1 MAESGPRPSLTPII
15 EMQMESS
22 DAVVY
27 EPDERCP
34 LPVAIGLGLQLTLF
48 AITSTVFYVTLVAQE
63 AGADGSY
70 LSWAVFAAL
79 VVNGITTVLLTSRIG
94 RIGSGHMLSSTSA
107 GSFLAISL
115 MAVAKGGPAMLASIF
130 IVSSLILFAL
140 AAWLPLLRR
149 IITPVVSG
157 SVLILVAI
165 TILPIAFKQLEEVPE
180 GASSAAAPSIVLAT
194 AGVIV
199 LFRILATGTWRQWS
213 LSLGIVAG
221 CAVSVAF
228 GLYDSTYV
236 SQARWIGI
244 PEIGWPGIELNLG
257 LDFLSFLPLFAVVAL
272 VTAIQDIS
280 GNVAVQRG
288 SRRRQR
294 ATDFRLVQG
303 SINASGVGMLLGG
316 ILGTPLP
323 PKQRANA
330 SIVLIGLSGVASRRV
345 AYASGAILAMLA
357 LLPKV
362 PALLLGIP
370 RPVIGAYV
378 VVVIGELWISGMK
391 MIVEG
396 GVDRQKALA
405 AALAITVGMGIEN
418 QEIFG
423 DLLGGA
429 AGIFFGNGMTVGIL
443 IVILMTMFIELT
455 KPRRRRLE
463 AELEISALPQIDAFL
478 QDLASGLGWNA
489 SSTERLRGAGE
500 EALASLMGEDDE
512 NPAAKVRRLT
522 ILARPASAAVE
533 LEFLADLGEENLE
546 ERLALL
552 GDESEVIGGEEIS
565 FRLLRHY
572 ATSVLHRKYQ
582 GLDVVMVRVDGS
594 R

>member
-1 MAESGPRPSLTPII
+1 
-15 EMQMESS
+15 
-22 DAVVY
+22 
-27 EPDERCP
+27 
-34 LPVAIGLGLQLTLF
+34 
-48 AITSTVFYVTLVAQE
+48 
-63 AGADGSY
+63 
-70 LSWAVFAAL
+70 
-79 VVNGITTVLLTSRIG
+79 
-94 RIGSGHMLSSTSA
+94 MLSSTA
-107 GSFLAISL
+107 APSFVAISL
-115 MAVAKGGPAMLASIF
+115 MAVVKGGPAMLASIF
-130 IVSSLILFAL
+130 IVSSLLLFAL

-165 TILPIAFKQLEEVPE
+165 TVLPIAFKRLEAVPE
-180 GASSAAAPSIVLAT
+180 GTSSAAAPSIVLAT
-194 AGVIV
+194 AGVII
-199 LFRILATGTWRQWS
+199 LLRILAKGTWRQWA

-228 GLYDSTYV
+228 ELYDTKYV
-236 SQARWIGI
+236 SEARWIGI
-244 PEIGWPGIELNLG
+244 PDFGWPGIELNLG
-257 LDFLSFLPLFAVVAL
+257 LDFWSFLPVFAVVAL
-272 VTAIQDIS
+272 VTTIQDIS
-280 GNVAVQRG
+280 GNVAIQRG

-294 ATDFRLVQG
+294 STDYRLVQG

-316 ILGTPLP
+316 VLGTPLP
-323 PKQRANA
+323 PKQRPTS

-345 AYASGAILAMLA
+345 AYASGVILAVLA

-370 RPVIGAYV
+370 PPVIGAYV

-396 GVDRQKALA
+396 GVDRRKALA
-405 AALAITVGMGIEN
+405 GALAITVGMGIEN

-443 IVILMTMFIELT
+443 VVVLMTMFIELT

-478 QDLASGLGWNA
+478 RELASGLGWNA

-500 EALASLMGEDDE
+500 EALASLMGEDGE
-512 NPAAKVRRLT
+512 NPAGKVRRLT
-522 ILARPASAAVE
+522 ILARPSSAEVE

-552 GDESEVIGGEEIS
+552 SDESEVFEGEEIS

-572 ATSVLHRKYQ
+572 ATSVRHRKYQ
-582 GLDVVMVRVDGS
+582 GLDIVMVRVDGS